1 MPRSAKQKV
10 VALLE
15 EQKYDELADLVVQQ
29 RSSLGGLYRLLCSLD
44 EPLRW
49 RAIEGIGA
57 VAHRLAEEDSEAV
70 RVILRTLLWMM
81 NDESGGIGWGA
92 PESIGEII
100 YRRPEMF
107 PEFAS
112 VVLLSAIDEP
122 MLRRG
127 VVWAAGRIA
136 QARPEL
142 VREVVPRFIAFLAD
156 PDPVVRG
163 YTLRLLGF
171 TGEKPDPAHYRHL
184 LHDGSALSVYENGMV
199 RLTTVAELAA
209 AVYS

>member
-1 MPRSAKQKV
+1 MPRLAKEKMI
-10 VALLE
+10 ALLE
-15 EQKYDELADLVVQQ
+15 EQKFDELAGLVVRH
-29 RSSLGGLYRLLCSLD
+29 RSNLGGLYRLLCSVD

-49 RAIEGIGA
+49 RAIEGIGL
-57 VAHRLAEEDSEAV
+57 VANRLAEEDPEAV

-100 YRRPEMF
+100 YHRPELF

-112 VVLLSAIDEP
+112 VVLLSAIDEQ

-142 VREVVPRFIAFLAD
+142 VRELVPRFTGFLAD

-171 TGEKPDPAHYRHL
+171 TGEELDAHSYPHL
-184 LHDGSALSVYENGMV
+184 LDDHSAVPVYEDSEL
-199 RLTTVAELAA
+199 RSTTVAKLAA
-209 AVYS
+209 ALT